1 MTFLLLKMETSG
13 LYRSE
18 LPPESKAQPWAISIA
33 AEYVDAKGNRFGAL
47 DFLIKPSNRPVKPG
61 AFDAHGIDPKMCER
75 IGVAEAPVL
84 ALLADIA
91 GKCRAVITYGDLDN
105 RVIDSLL
112 YKLAE
117 QMGKPRDTFVKKW
130 RRTGLTFIDIQKP
143 ACQMECKLPSEK
155 DDQEEFRWPSLTEA
169 YDKVFG
175 DSEPPKNAWDKL
187 VMISDLFFHL
197 RHQGHFEEVSDV

>member
-1 MTFLLLKMETSG
+1 MFLFLKLETSG

-18 LPPESKAQPWAISIA
+18 LAPESNAQPWAISVA
-33 AEYVDAKGNRFGAL
+33 AEYADETGNRYGAF

-61 AFDAHGIDPKMCER
+61 AFEAHGIDPKLCER
-75 IGVAEAPVL
+75 IGIAEAPVL

-112 YKLAE
+112 YKLSE
-117 QMGKPRDTFVKKW
+117 QMGKPRETFVKKW

-143 ACQMECKLPSEK
+143 ACQMECKLPSDK
-155 DDQEEFRWPSLTEA
+155 DDEEFRWPTLIESYT
-169 YDKVFG
+169 KVFG
-175 DSEPPKNAWDKL
+175 DTESPKNAWDKL

-197 RHQGHFEEVSDV
+197 RDRGHFQEVADV